1 MSNSVIPWTIVYI
14 PGQNTAVG
22 SLSRLQGIFPTQVGS
37 HFISPGHLLSS
48 IYLGTSSSCF
58 LIGILFCLTF
68 WRELNS
74 LWSFQNEYVYIY
86 IFLMYMYVCVFVY
99 FWKPSTSPPQL
110 SEWRCH
116 KPHIFLIL
124 LYFLKILFIYLFMD
138 MLDLPF
144 CTGSVSS
151 CSSWASHRGGFSCCW
166 AQALEQLQE
175 LQLIGLVAP
184 RHVGSSWTRDPCF
197 ISKFPTTGPPGRSLY
212 F

>member
-124 LYFLKILFIYLFMD
+124 LYFLKILFIYLFIY
-138 MLDLPF
+138 LW
-144 CTGSVSS
+144 T
-151 CSSWASHRGGFSCCW
+151 CW
-166 AQALEQLQE
+166 ISLSAQ
-175 LQLIGLVAP
+175 GPSLVAA
-184 RHVGSSWTRDPCF
+184 HGLLIAVV
-197 ISKFPTTGPPGRSLY
+197 SLVAEHRL
-212 F
+212 